1 MAIAHAPRPAAAL
14 VPDLDLPA
22 YDRQAFRRAATL
34 VGAAVL
40 LLGFCFVT
48 RLGGS
53 HTVRT
58 LSNVAL
64 FCAAFAA
71 SIGCVLRSRRVTG
84 RVRLSWVL
92 LGAATASWGVGQ
104 LLWFWFESVMGD
116 AVPFPSLAD
125 VGYLGMPV
133 FTVAGLLV
141 LGTDAQSAAN
151 RARGV
156 LDGAMIA
163 TSLLLI
169 SWTLVLGPTIAAGAD
184 NLFALTIS
192 LSYPVSDV
200 VMVTIVMYV
209 LAGRRQRYADNVPLI
224 LVGCGLATFALS
236 DSGFTYLTLT
246 DAYNS
251 GSPTDLGW
259 FTGFLLILLAALR
272 PERTVSHRSAVAR
285 RVRSFGLLMPYIAV
299 VAAVI
304 TTVLDK
310 LQGRG
315 HGGTSFISWD
325 RSVLILLMV
334 GRQVLT
340 MLENRTLT
348 RGLEARVAER
358 TQELKTSEQR
368 FRALVLHSSDVVSV
382 VDTDSVVQYQSE
394 SIERVFGHHAHR
406 LVDAP
411 LTSIFEPEAATALLE
426 ALKAASLRS
435 RGSAVIELPLVRA
448 DGRICQAEIAVTN
461 LLEDPAVGALV
472 LNMRDVTERR
482 ELENQLIHEAFHDTL
497 TGLAN
502 RALFTDRV
510 GQALQRRADSEF
522 RIAVLFLDLDG
533 FKETNDSQGHAAG
546 DAMLMEVASRLMD
559 AVRAEDTVA
568 RLGGDEFAVLIRC
581 LHDDEENN
589 ARAVAERIRTALST
603 PFAIDN
609 QPAVIRASI
618 GIAYADSG
626 ADDAGQLLR
635 NADLAMYRAK
645 AAGEGGFV
653 LYNPTMHAALVDRL
667 QVATDLRTG
676 LEQGHFE
683 LYYQPEVDMN
693 GGDIIGFEALI
704 RWHHPIRGLVPP
716 DQFIPLA
723 ESTGLIR
730 PLGQWV
736 LEQACRQA
744 AIWSQAMD
752 RQIGMA
758 VNVSSHQLG
767 QSDFLAVVANALSS
781 TGIAPGQ
788 LCLEMTESVLM
799 NDTEDVLRLLN
810 QLKDLGI
817 RLAIDDFGTGYSSLS
832 YLHRFP
838 FDTLKIDRSF
848 VERVTSPSGEA
859 TLARTIVQLGHGLGV
874 TTVAEGL
881 ENRAQYDALRR
892 IGCNIGQGFLISKPV
907 PAEQA
912 TELLAAEQAGQPATG
927 HPAARSDTKPSR
939 PRTKTKVPVA

>member
-1 MAIAHAPRPAAAL
+1 M
-14 VPDLDLPA
+14 PDLAPPA
-22 YDRQAFRRAATL
+22 REQQAFRRAAAL
-34 VGAAVL
+34 AGAAVL
-40 LLGFCFVT
+40 LLGVCFFA
-48 RLGGS
+48 RLGGP
-53 HTVRT
+53 HTQRT

-71 SIGCVLRSRRVTG
+71 AIGCLVRSRRVTG
-84 RVRLSWVL
+84 RTRLSWL
-92 LGAATASWGVGQ
+92 LIGAATASWGIGQ
-104 LLWFWFESVMGD
+104 VLWFWFESVLGD

-125 VGYLGMPV
+125 LGYLGMPV
-133 FTVAGLLV
+133 FTVLGLLV
-141 LGTDAQSAAN
+141 LGTAAQSAAN
-151 RARGV
+151 RARSV

-184 NLFALTIS
+184 GLFALTIS

-209 LAGRRQRYADNVPLI
+209 LASRRQLHADIVPLI
-224 LVGCGLATFALS
+224 LVGCGLSTFALS

-246 DAYNS
+246 DAYSS

-259 FTGFLLILLAALR
+259 FTGFLLILLASLR
-272 PERTVSHRSAVAR
+272 PERGVAHRSAVAKR
-285 RVRSFGLLMPYIAV
+285 ARNFGLLMPYIAV
-299 VAAVI
+299 VAAVL
-304 TTVLDK
+304 TTILDK

-315 HGGTSFISWD
+315 HGITGFISWD

-358 TQELKTSEQR
+358 TQELETSEQR

-394 SIERVFGHHAHR
+394 SIERVFGHHAAQ
-406 LVDAP
+406 LVGVP
-411 LTSIFEPEAATALLE
+411 LTSIFEPDAATALLE
-426 ALKAASLRS
+426 ALASASLRS
-435 RGSAVIELPLVRA
+435 HGVAVIELPLVRA
-448 DGRICQAEIAVTN
+448 DGRFCQAEISVTN
-461 LLEDPAVGALV
+461 LLDDPAVGALV

-510 GQALQRRADSEF
+510 GQALQRRGGTDV

-533 FKETNDSQGHAAG
+533 FKEINDSQGHAAG
-546 DAMLMEVASRLMD
+546 DAMLMEVACRLSD

-568 RLGGDEFAVLIRC
+568 RLGGDEFAVLICC
-581 LHDDEENN
+581 LSEDEENS
-589 ARAVAERIRTALST
+589 ARAVAERIRAALAA

-609 QPAVIRASI
+609 QPAILRASI

-626 ADDAGQLLR
+626 AEDAGQLLR

-645 AAGEGGFV
+645 TAGEGGYV
-653 LYNPTMHAALVDRL
+653 LYNPTMHADLVDKL
-667 QVATDLRTG
+667 QVAADLRVG
-676 LEQGHFE
+676 LERGQFE
-683 LYYQPEVDMN
+683 LYYQPEVDMAE
-693 GGDIIGFEALI
+693 GGIIGFEALI
-704 RWHHPIRGLVPP
+704 RWHHPERGLVAP

-744 AIWSQAMD
+744 AAWSQSMG
-752 RQIGMA
+752 RPIGMA

-767 QSDFLAVVANALSS
+767 QHDFLAVVVNALAES
-781 TGIAPGQ
+781 GIEAGQ

-799 NDTEDVLRLLN
+799 NDTEDVLVLLN
-810 QLKDLGI
+810 RLKGIGI

-881 ENRAQYDALRR
+881 ENQAQYEALRR
-892 IGCNIGQGFLISKPV
+892 IGCNVGQGFLISRPV

-912 TELLAAEQAGQPATG
+912 TALLGTEPARPTEPAPVDLPPQRADR
-927 HPAARSDTKPSR
+927 HPRARS
-939 PRTKTKVPVA
+939 KVPVA

>member
-1 MAIAHAPRPAAAL
+1 VAIAHAPRPAAAL
-14 VPDLDLPA
+14 VPDLPS
-22 YDRQAFRRAATL
+22 YDMQAFRRAAAL

-40 LLGFCFVT
+40 ALGICFVA
-48 RLGGS
+48 RLGGP

-71 SIGCVLRSRRVTG
+71 SIGCVLRSRRATG

-125 VGYLGMPV
+125 VGYLGMPI

-141 LGTDAQSAAN
+141 LGTAAQTAAN
-151 RARGV
+151 RARSV

-209 LAGRRQRYADNVPLI
+209 LAGRRQRHADNVPLI

-246 DAYNS
+246 DAYSS

-259 FTGFLLILLAALR
+259 FTGFLLILLASLR
-272 PERTVSHRSAVAR
+272 PERSVAHRSAVAKQ
-285 RVRSFGLLMPYIAV
+285 VRNFGLLMPYIAV
-299 VAAVI
+299 VAAVV

-310 LQGRG
+310 LQGRSSG
-315 HGGTSFISWD
+315 SSFISWD

-406 LVDAP
+406 LVGAP
-411 LTSIFEPEAATALLE
+411 LTSIFQPEAATALLE
-426 ALKAASLRS
+426 ALKSASLRS
-435 RGSAVIELPLVRA
+435 RGVAVIELPLVRA
-448 DGRICQAEIAVTN
+448 DGRICQAEISVTN

-510 GQALQRRADSEF
+510 GQALQRRAGSEF

-546 DAMLMEVASRLMD
+546 DAMLVEVARRLLG
-559 AVRAEDTVA
+559 AVRPEDTVA
-568 RLGGDEFAVLIRC
+568 RLGGDEFAVLIGC

-589 ARAVAERIRTALST
+589 ARAVAERIRATLSA

-609 QPAVIRASI
+609 QPAFIRASI

-626 ADDAGQLLR
+626 AEDAGQLLR

-645 AAGEGGFV
+645 AAGEGGYV

-667 QVATDLRTG
+667 QVAADLRVG
-676 LEQGHFE
+676 LERGHFE

-693 GGDIIGFEALI
+693 GGDILGFEALI
-704 RWHHPIRGLVPP
+704 RWHHPERGLVPP

-723 ESTGLIR
+723 ETTGLIR

-736 LEQACRQA
+736 LEEACRQA
-744 AIWSQAMD
+744 ALWSQAMG

-781 TGIAPGQ
+781 TGIVPGQ

-799 NDTEDVLRLLN
+799 NDTEDILTLLN
-810 QLKDLGI
+810 QLKDLGV

-874 TTVAEGL
+874 TTIAEGL
-881 ENRAQYDALRR
+881 ENRAQYEALRR

-907 PAEQA
+907 PADQA
-912 TELLAAEQAGQPATG
+912 TELLVAELSDQRATG
-927 HPAARSDTKPSR
+927 HPAPRSAAKPGK
-939 PRTKTKVPVA
+939 PRTKSKVPVA